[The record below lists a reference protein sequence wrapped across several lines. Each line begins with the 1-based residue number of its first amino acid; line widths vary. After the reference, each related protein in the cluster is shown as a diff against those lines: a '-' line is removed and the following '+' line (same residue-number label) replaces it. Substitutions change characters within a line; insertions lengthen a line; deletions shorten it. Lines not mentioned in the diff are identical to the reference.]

1 MVVPEK
7 WQLALANLLCSLQWI
22 GGACFYGHHK
32 EAEVISVLSD
42 FVVGSIRTQ
51 EVKKDWEG
59 NDGILDTLRLCF
71 L

>member
-1 MVVPEK
+1 MATTRK
-7 WQLALANLLCSLQWI
+7 QKSKMTN
-22 GGACFYGHHK
+22 
-32 EAEVISVLSD
+32 ISVWSD
-42 FVVGSIRTQ
+42 FVVGSIGTQ